1 MKVNI
6 DYFGQDNVIRALV
19 AAANELATNPADLS
33 NRTNFECVMRD
44 LEEERSPTPGHVTLD
59 HHNGRVLELTDEVE
73 ALENENE
80 KLVEEKERLETWL
93 FRANSALIQL
103 SALLG
108 VGDGDGPE
116 ELVKEPYALVESVRR
131 SMAE

>member
-1 MKVNI
+1 MNLTI

-19 AAANELATNPADLS
+19 AAANELASDPADLS

-44 LEEERSPTPGHVTLD
+44 LEEERQKPSEKWISIARLQ
-59 HHNGRVLELTDEVE
+59 E
-73 ALENENE
+73 AQEEIETLENENE

-103 SALLG
+103 AALLG
-108 VGDGDGPE
+108 VGEADGPE
-116 ELVKEPYALVESVRR
+116 ELIKEPYALVESVRR
-131 SMAE
+131 AMGE